1 LPKLG
6 RQERFFYFTFGLT
19 VVKTSG
25 HKGALGFFVFC
36 VTIAVIGKTKKDK
49 SEKKGQSYL

>member
-49 SEKKGQSYL
+49 